1 MATVNEKM
9 TAIADAIRKWTGEK
23 EPLTLDDMVADVENV
38 YSKGVNNGYHSG
50 QQAGYANGKKA
61 QYDEFWDNYQ
71 DNGERGIYMYAFAGG
86 GWSKDTFKPKYKVV
100 PTTANRA
107 KGMFYLFGQGGT
119 EVLDYRTIAD
129 MVDLSKITQ
138 AQDIFANARMN
149 YIEVDLSNCTS
160 LNGTF
165 RNDSITGYLPTHIT
179 LKVSEKCTDY
189 GNCFLNMTGLNHL
202 FFMEG
207 SVISTAIGT
216 LAKAPLV
223 LESAQSVINAL
234 KDYSGTTTTRTLTL
248 HAEAKARLSD
258 SDIAIAT
265 QKGWTVA

>member
-9 TAIADAIRKWTGEK
+9 TAIADAIRDKTGK
-23 EPLTLDDMVADVENV
+23 TDALTLDDMATDIPKV
-38 YSKGVNNGYHSG
+38 YE
-50 QQAGYANGKKA
+50 AGKKS
-61 QYDEFWDNYQ
+61 QYDEFWDAYQ
-71 DNGERGIYMYAFAGG
+71 DNGERAVYMYAFAGG

-107 KGMFYLFGQGGT
+107 RGMFCLFGQSET

-138 AQDIFANARMN
+138 ADDIFANARMN
-149 YIEVDLSNCTS
+149 HIEVDLSNCTS
-160 LNGTF
+160 LSGTF
-165 RNDSITGYLPTHIT
+165 KNENITGYLPTHIT
-179 LKVSEKCTDY
+179 LKVSEKCTNY
-189 GNCFLNMTGLNHL
+189 ANCFINMKGLTHL

-207 SVISTAIGT
+207 SVISTAIGS
-216 LAKAPLV
+216 LVNAPLV

-248 HAEAKARLSD
+248 HADSKSKLSE